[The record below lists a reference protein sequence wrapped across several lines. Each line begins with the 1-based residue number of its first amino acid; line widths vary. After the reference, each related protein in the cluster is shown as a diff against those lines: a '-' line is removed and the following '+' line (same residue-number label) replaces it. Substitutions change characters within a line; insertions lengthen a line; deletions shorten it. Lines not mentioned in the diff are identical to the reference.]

1 MRAPCLKTPEADTPP
16 HPMDVMRQAFRS
28 MKVRF
33 LEDEGRLFARLGLE
47 NVEVQVVAW
56 GYPDDLAKVIVRLPV
71 RAAKRYRADAGDFLH
86 RLNCNAR
93 RKYWEMD
100 CDSGEIRLSCF
111 TDTMVGRLTE
121 RLFRALLNSLL
132 HAADAAFPYLTGVL
146 NGRMSP
152 EFAADQAEAAV
163 RVDWKGRVEK

>member
-1 MRAPCLKTPEADTPP
+1 MDQETRSIEAI
-16 HPMDVMRQAFRS
+16 HPLDVMRQTLTS
-28 MKVRF
+28 MEIPF
-33 LEDEGRLFARLGLE
+33 QEDDGRLFTRLGLE

-71 RAAKRYRADAGDFLH
+71 RAAKKHRAAAGDFLH

-93 RKYWEMD
+93 RKYWELD

-121 RLFRALLNSLL
+121 GLFRALLNSLVE
-132 HAADAAFPYLTGVL
+132 AADAAFPYLTSVL
-146 NGRMSP
+146 SGRMSP
-152 EFAADQAEAAV
+152 EFAADQAQAAV
-163 RVDWKGRVEK
+163 QVGWSKENGEAE